1 MVLTDT
7 HCHLNWDSYDTDR
20 SVVVERAAEAGVALI
35 LNPGIDIPSSK
46 AAIHLAE
53 EHPIVYAAVGVHP
66 NSASTWEAG
75 TLAELRDLAQHPK
88 VLAIGEIGLDYYRDR
103 APRYVQEQ
111 VLHYQLELASELSL
125 PVIIHNREATDDV
138 VRKLVDWQKQLLEA
152 NSTLAKRP
160 GVLHSYSGNIS
171 QSQTALEAN
180 FYLGVTGPVTFK
192 KADDLRQVV
201 QQIPMDRLLI
211 ETDAPFLTPHPYRG
225 KRNEPAHV
233 QYTAQKVAELHSLTE
248 DDVADRTTENAA
260 RLFRWKV

>member
-7 HCHLNWDSYDTDR
+7 HCHLDWESFDPDR
-20 SVVVERAAEAGVALI
+20 PEVVTRALEAGVALM
-35 LNPGIDIPSSK
+35 LNPGIDMPSSRQ
-46 AAIHLAE
+46 AIRLAE
-53 EHPIVYAAVGVHP
+53 EYPNVYAAVGVHP
-66 NSASTWEAG
+66 NSSATWEDG
-75 TLAELRDLAQHPK
+75 TLAELRGLAQHPK

-111 VLHYQLELASELSL
+111 VLHYQLELAAELGL
-125 PVIIHNREATDDV
+125 PVIIHNREATQDV
-138 VRKLVDWQKQLLEA
+138 VRKLVDWQKQLDQMG
-152 NSTLAKRP
+152 SKLAKRP

-171 QSQTALEAN
+171 EARTALEAN

-201 QQIPMDRLLI
+201 QEIPLDRLLI

-233 QYTAQKVAELHSLTE
+233 QYTAQKVAELHKITE
-248 DDVADRTTENAA
+248 IELADQTFENAA
-260 RLFRWKV
+260 RLFEWKV